1 MSLNLQDSLLV
12 NNGTVTGTTNVGYGA
27 TVTGSGAFGLV
38 DLAYGG
44 TLDLISLNA
53 NVSALTGDGTVN
65 HSGTGS
71 STLSVGS
78 GAFAGTIEN
87 TGGTLALLKI
97 GSGQLI
103 LSGVGTYGG
112 GTTVNSGTLAV
123 TNANSLGVS
132 NGGLAIGQATLEVAA
147 NFADSRNISLTAPGA
162 TVQVDPSFTYSNSGT
177 LIRDRRLVADRRRR
191 SDPERH

>member
-53 NVSALTGDGTVN
+53 NVSALTGDETVN
-65 HSGTGS
+65 GGTGS
-71 STLSVGS
+71 SSLSVGS

-112 GTTVNSGTLAV
+112 GTTVTGGTLAV
-123 TNANSLGVS
+123 TNANSLGDQWPAIDRPG
-132 NGGLAIGQATLEVAA
+132 NAGGRCQLRGQPEHKP
-147 NFADSRNISLTAPGA
+147 DRSSRDDPGR
-162 TVQVDPSFTYSNSGT
+162 P
-177 LIRDRRLVADRRRR
+177 LV
-191 SDPERH
+191 HL